1 MAAYEKMLTTEL
13 CAALQTKFP
22 IKIPAGLF
30 CFACGCVALDQQE
43 QPQDGTVIV
52 GESKNFSPKCLYFMP
67 ESDLS
72 QGKNIVTYP
81 GVELTLPIYRE
92 IYRLLEPER
101 RVNRQL
107 AQLDRAY
114 LSGGL
119 ERLIDQAQEFL
130 VNPVMLVDQAFNALA
145 MAPKRKLGI
154 DSWDRLLQGQGVEL
168 GDLKQAQKVINRFS
182 KKNITSPQIIP
193 YQESD
198 GRNVRRMIAAAVG
211 SGQKTPCG
219 GMEIIELER
228 PFEPQD
234 RLLAE
239 RICQLLCHHILR
251 APEPARVTRMEE
263 QLLYDLLLY
272 TPREREKLERRIK
285 QFGCFRED
293 QFYFLAILP
302 LSKASQQIT
311 SSNLRTLLTDE
322 YPEGW
327 CVLMKEQLILVV
339 PALDNSDAEI
349 KLAESLSKTGER
361 MGQTIFLSMP
371 VHSLFDLKRVWE
383 FDTQAIR
390 LAGTLND
397 RPGCRRIAEFFEQV
411 FFKTLSQETAL
422 SGFIHPMLWELR
434 RYDEE
439 NHTDL
444 LNTLCVFL
452 GRNCD
457 LNEAAGL
464 LYIHR
469 NTLLYRLRRIEKIL
483 HINLKDLGTR
493 QVLSLGCKL
502 MMYQ

>member
-1 MAAYEKMLTTEL
+1 MLTIEL

-22 IKIPAGLF
+22 IKIPAGLP
-30 CFACGCVALDQQE
+30 CFACCGAVLDEPE
-43 QPQDGTVIV
+43 QLREGTVVV
-52 GESKNFSPKCLYFMP
+52 GQAENFSQQCLYFVP
-67 ESDLS
+67 EAGEP
-72 QGKNIVTYP
+72 QGKNVIVYP
-81 GVELTLPIYRE
+81 VPELTLPIYRE

-101 RVNRQL
+101 RLDRQL

-119 ERLIDQAQEFL
+119 EQLILQAQEFL
-130 VNPVMLVDQAFNALA
+130 ANPVMLVDQAFNALA
-145 MAPKRKLGI
+145 MAPQRKLGI
-154 DSWDRLLQGQGVEL
+154 DSWDRLLQGEGVEL
-168 GDLKQAQKVINRFS
+168 GDLKQAQKVINHFS

-211 SGQKTPCG
+211 TGQKTPCG

-228 PFEPQD
+228 PFAPQD
-234 RLLAE
+234 RQLAE

-272 TPREREKLERRIK
+272 APREQEKLERRIR
-285 QFGCFRED
+285 QLGSFQED
-293 QFYFLAILP
+293 RFYFLAVLP
-302 LSKASQQIT
+302 LSKTSQRIT

-327 CVLMKEQLILVV
+327 CILTEEQLLLVL
-339 PALDNSDAEI
+339 PALEPTDSEI
-349 KLAESLSKTGER
+349 KMAERLSKTGER
-361 MGQTIFLSMP
+361 MGQTFFLSMP
-371 VHSLFDLKRVWE
+371 VHSLFDLKQVWE
-383 FDTQAIR
+383 FDTRAIQ
-390 LAGTLND
+390 LADAWDD
-397 RPGCRRIAEFFEQV
+397 RPGCKRIADFFEQV
-411 FFKTLSQETAL
+411 FFKTLSQEAAL
-422 SGFIHPMLWELR
+422 SGFIHPMLWELK

-439 NHTDL
+439 NNTDL

-452 GRNCD
+452 SKSCD
-457 LNEAAGL
+457 LNEASSL

-469 NTLLYRLRRIEKIL
+469 NTLIYRLRRIEKIL
-483 HINLKDLGTR
+483 HTDLKDLGIR

>member
-1 MAAYEKMLTTEL
+1 MLTTEL
-13 CAALQTKFP
+13 CATLQTKFP
-22 IKIPAGLF
+22 IKIPVGLP
-30 CFACGCVALDQQE
+30 CFPCSGAALDEPE
-43 QPQDGTVIV
+43 QLREGAVVVGRAENFLPQ
-52 GESKNFSPKCLYFMP
+52 CLYFVL
-67 ESDLS
+67 ESEAP
-72 QGKNIVTYP
+72 QGKNIVTYLDQ
-81 GVELTLPIYRE
+81 ELTLSIYRE
-92 IYRLLEPER
+92 ISSLLKPAQRLD
-101 RVNRQL
+101 RQL

-119 ERLIDQAQEFL
+119 EQLALQAQEFL

-145 MAPKRKLGI
+145 MAPQRKLGI
-154 DSWDRLLQGQGVEL
+154 DSWDRLLQGEGVEL
-168 GDLKQAQKVINRFS
+168 GDLKQAQKFINHFS

-193 YQESD
+193 YQEAD

-211 SGQKTPCG
+211 PGQKTPCG

-234 RLLAE
+234 RQLAE

-263 QLLYDLLLY
+263 QLLYELLLY
-272 TPREREKLERRIK
+272 APRERERLERRLR
-285 QFGCFRED
+285 QFSCFRED
-293 QFYFLAILP
+293 QFYFLAVLP
-302 LSKASQQIT
+302 LSKTSQRIT
-311 SSNLRTLLTDE
+311 SSNLRTLLADE

-327 CVLMKEQLILVV
+327 CILTEEQLLLIL
-339 PALDNSDAEI
+339 PALEPTDSEI
-349 KLAESLSKTGER
+349 KMAERLAKTGER
-361 MGQTIFLSMP
+361 MGQTFFLSMP
-371 VHSLFDLKRVWE
+371 VHSLFDLKQVWE
-383 FDTQAIR
+383 FDTRAIQ
-390 LAGTLND
+390 LAGDLSD

-411 FFKTLSQETAL
+411 FFKTLSQEVAL
-422 SGFIHPMLWELR
+422 SEFIHPMLWELK

-439 NHTDL
+439 NNTDL

-452 GRNCD
+452 GQNCD

-483 HINLKDLGTR
+483 HTDLKDLGAR